1 MKIDIS
7 STADEGEK
15 RDKVLQ
21 IEEMLKDFKTV
32 DVQFN
37 TVQQVESLTIYQ
49 GQSRG
54 RPRGRKNRVIGLPAG
69 SRSTRER
76 MIKFEELSEAQQN
89 IYLLQLILIDK
100 KSVDKVIV
108 DKIKITTTDLNHL
121 ELKNIPDA
129 LGSESVKIQS
139 IQSYFDSSAFKY
151 LNKLIKEKIKKG
163 YWTCNACKIA
173 LNNEI
178 VTIECGRCLFWSH
191 ITCVFVE
198 NEDNDWFCSNCER
211 NYE

>member
-15 RDKVLQ
+15 RDKVVK

-49 GQSRG
+49 
-54 RPRGRKNRVIGLPAG
+54 
-69 SRSTRER
+69 
-76 MIKFEELSEAQQN
+76 
-89 IYLLQLILIDK
+89 
-100 KSVDKVIV
+100 VDKVII

-121 ELKNIPDA
+121 QLKNIPDA

-151 LNKLIKEKIKKG
+151 LAICPS
-163 YWTCNACKIA
+163 YPR
-173 LNNEI
+173 
-178 VTIECGRCLFWSH
+178 RCP
-191 ITCVFVE
+191 
-198 NEDNDWFCSNCER
+198 
-211 NYE
+211 